1 VADAVVGTLRA
12 LLTMDTA
19 SFEVGAKKATTAAN
33 NLDKSITE
41 LGKETAR
48 LAPQA
53 ERMVKAFGGDKL
65 LATANNMTAA
75 VNKFGGVARLTAT
88 EQERIN
94 RTVTQAIEKYRVLG
108 QVAPK
113 AMVDLERATRG
124 ANTAAT
130 GFRASMGQ
138 ANSILATFGVTLGV
152 GTLTAF
158 ARELLTTADALVK
171 VADRTGLTTTE
182 VQRLEFIA
190 RQSGNSIDELTGAIG
205 QMQNRLVSGDKSAV
219 AAVKFLGV
227 NLKELKDA
235 SPFEQMSTLATAI
248 AKVPDP
254 ATRAAIAMDL
264 FGRTGIAIMP
274 TLISDFKALGDEAP
288 VMADHVVRSLDQA
301 GDALDK
307 AQMQIKVW
315 AANSFNF
322 IGRLFDQTNMW
333 FRRGVAVFFDAMAS
347 LVSMASKIPG
357 MGTLFDK
364 VGISVKGL
372 RQEAQWFRDAANAT
386 QFRLNN
392 LDVEVRKN
400 TGSMVD
406 YEGALAGGTKG
417 LSAQGKAAEDAGKA
431 HRAFVNYLG
440 EREIEDAALA
450 MKALTEATIEQER
463 ADRSYR
469 AFLNQIGEQE
479 IRDEEARQAERAKI
493 IGDNEKMQ
501 RDVANETGVAIME
514 AEAKRM
520 AERGALWKKFT
531 EVAGSTFDQLNA
543 AVAGSFAQMALGA
556 KNFKE
561 GFLDIWE
568 SIKAAVTRIFAEIA
582 GSFITGMLKKM
593 AAGIAGT
600 AVAGAVTGTAVGAGT
615 AAAVGGTAAAAGGTA
630 AGGLAGLGG
639 TAAAL
644 ATNPFTIAIAAGIGG
659 FFLGKK
665 LFGGGEEAKEV
676 NPRRDLF
683 TSQFGGPQALA
694 AKLTGLSGQPGG
706 GALFQALRVSDTLT
720 EFQAA
725 EKAILAFLTNKGA
738 RGFKMF
744 NMGGFVPPGVNQMA
758 MLHGG
763 MFGEDVTPRT
773 SHSAGPSSSQH
784 LSITIHAIDAK
795 GVRDFVESRDFGDA
809 LERSFFHNKNFIA
822 SRVRSSLVP

>member
-1 VADAVVGTLRA
+1 MADAVVGTLRA

-33 NLDKSITE
+33 NLDKSLGE

-65 LATANNMTAA
+65 LTTANNMTAA

-94 RTVTQAIEKYRVLG
+94 RTVTAAIEKYRVLG

-113 AMVDLERATRG
+113 AMVDLANATKG
-124 ANTAAT
+124 ASATSAGFGAAI
-130 GFRASMGQ
+130 GN
-138 ANSILATFGVTLGV
+138 ANNVLAMFGVTLGA
-152 GTLTAF
+152 GSLIAF
-158 ARELLTTADALVK
+158 GRELLNTADALVK

-182 VQRLEFIA
+182 VQKLEFIA
-190 RQSGNSIDELTGAIG
+190 KQSGNSIEELTGAIG

-227 NLKELKDA
+227 NLQALKDA

-254 ATRAAIAMDL
+254 ATRAALAMDL

-274 TLISDFKALGDEAP
+274 TLISQFKALGDEAP
-288 VMADHVVRSLDQA
+288 VMADKTVRALDQA
-301 GDALDK
+301 GDALNK
-307 AQMQIKVW
+307 FQMQVKVW
-315 AANSFNF
+315 AANSFLF
-322 IGRLFDQTNMW
+322 VSDLFDRQVMAVN
-333 FRRGVAVFFDAMAS
+333 RLVAVALESIAM
-347 LVSMASKIPG
+347 LVGELRRIPG
-357 MGTLFDK
+357 MATLFDK
-364 VGISVKGL
+364 FGISADALWKK
-372 RQEAQWFRDAANAT
+372 AQFFRDSANAT
-386 QFRLNN
+386 AAALNRV
-392 LDVEVRKN
+392 DVEVRKN

-406 YEGALAGGTKG
+406 YEGAIGRSTAAITSKKDALDGLLPHLVTYHRWLKMLAP
-417 LSAQGKAAEDAGKA
+417 AIDDNAASLNA
-431 HRAFVNYLG
+431 YLLIANHSI
-440 EREIEDAALA
+440 EIA
-450 MKALTEATIEQER
+450 
-463 ADRSYR
+463 
-469 AFLNQIGEQE
+469 GEQ
-479 IRDEEARQAERAKI
+479 AESMR
-493 IGDNEKMQ
+493 
-501 RDVANETGVAIME
+501 
-514 AEAKRM
+514 
-520 AERGALWKKFT
+520 
-531 EVAGSTFDQLNA
+531 QLNA
-543 AVAGSFAQMALGA
+543 ELAKHGMLLDFSAHTSGSATQDAAEGGAQRIADRYTEIAEIAGDAFRTLNTAVAGSFAQMALGA
-556 KNFKE
+556 KNFKDA
-561 GFLDIWE
+561 FIDIWE

-593 AAGIAGT
+593 AAGLAGT
-600 AVAGAVTGTAVGAGT
+600 AVAGAATG
-615 AAAVGGTAAAAGGTA
+615 AAAGGAAAAAGVGGA
-630 AGGLAGLGG
+630 AAAGGGLAGLGG

-706 GALFQALRVSDTLT
+706 GALFHALRVSDTLT

-744 NMGGFVPPGVNQMA
+744 NMGGFVPPGVTQPA
-758 MLHGG
+758 ILHGG
-763 MFGEDVTPRT
+763 TFGEDIVPRNRP
-773 SHSAGPSSSQH
+773 SAGPSGSQH